1 MKTYKY
7 ETHLHTSQASACASA
22 SGDDYIEKYIQAG
35 YAGIIVTDHFFQGNT
50 CVPNHEQE
58 TWENRVNQYCSGY
71 EKALK
76 KAKELNIANKTVGT
90 DDEFKVFFGLEQNFR
105 GDEYLI
111 YGLDKNWLLAHPEI
125 ELMSHKELFKAVNS
139 QKGLMIQAHPFRFR
153 DYIPSLSIHLRD
165 IHGIEA
171 LNLGNKP
178 EENVLAE
185 QLAKL
190 HNLPIT
196 AGSDIHH
203 IQNVFTENGKPNV
216 TGVEFET
223 PLKDIFDYAERI
235 KFGKGKI
242 IR

>member
-1 MKTYKY
+1 
-7 ETHLHTSQASACASA
+7 
-22 SGDDYIEKYIQAG
+22 
-35 YAGIIVTDHFFQGNT
+35 
-50 CVPNHEQE
+50 
-58 TWENRVNQYCSGY
+58 
-71 EKALK
+71 
-76 KAKELNIANKTVGT
+76 
-90 DDEFKVFFGLEQNFR
+90 
-105 GDEYLI
+105 
-111 YGLDKNWLLAHPEI
+111 
-125 ELMSHKELFKAVNS
+125 MSHKELFKAVNS

-185 QLAKL
+185 QLAKV

-203 IQNVFTENGKPNV
+203 VQNVFTENGKPKV

>member
-22 SGDDYIEKYIQAG
+22 SGEDYIEAYIKAG
-35 YAGIIVTDHFFQGNT
+35 FSGIIVTDHFFQGNT
-50 CVPNHEQE
+50 CVPNNQQE

-71 EKALK
+71 EKALA
-76 KAKELNIANKTVGT
+76 KANEINISNHTVGT
-90 DDEFKVFFGLEQNFR
+90 DDEFKVFFGIEQNFR

-125 ELMSHKELFKAVNS
+125 ETMSHKELFKAVNS
-139 QKGLMIQAHPFRFR
+139 QKGLMIQAHPFRMR
-153 DYIPSLSIHLRD
+153 DYIQSLNIHLRD

-178 EENVLAE
+178 GENELAE

-203 IQNVFTENGKPNV
+203 VKNVFTEDGKTNV
-216 TGVEFET
+216 TGVEFDT
-223 PLKDIFDYAERI
+223 PLKDIFDYVERI
-235 KFGKGKI
+235 KFSQGKL